1 MPLPAA
7 RRFRGRC
14 PPSSGGTIPDRAGGA
29 FVGNTSESRTETDS
43 APLTSGGQ
51 NPAVMLRRQKA
62 AASANQTA
70 MMETGR
76 LRQRTHC
83 RALPDHIDDVR
94 AEFSLSSFSRTTE
107 GDYDE
112 MDRYCALMHQLSRR
126 SHSLT
131 KADQA

>member
-1 MPLPAA
+1 M
-7 RRFRGRC
+7 
-14 PPSSGGTIPDRAGGA
+14 
-29 FVGNTSESRTETDS
+29 
-43 APLTSGGQ
+43 
-51 NPAVMLRRQKA
+51 
-62 AASANQTA
+62 
-70 MMETGR
+70 
-76 LRQRTHC
+76 
-83 RALPDHIDDVR
+83 PDHIDDVR